1 MFFNFARFFP
11 QQQQLD
17 TLLADPDCELE
28 IILDADNIL
37 QEIKGMGANKFA
49 DHIIKHPVMYMRMI
63 HYIISVEDE
72 LTDKKAQIQYPF
84 LCSEILGSQNQK
96 LLDFIFDSPEG
107 GLDADD
113 EMTRF
118 TLFHR
123 LIAFLEVDVF
133 NMTSAGYFS
142 KFFLALIKKR
152 GFDVWYGIANDKE
165 TLSNLIKHIDCK
177 HIAEIIEKLI
187 ILDTTQEQQEETFI
201 KERKSLLQRII
212 ELMQNKYY
220 CSETVENICDILTE
234 ITSKNL
240 NCLYYNNADIVPFVD
255 QIKRPELLFEI
266 AIKTQKPQPLQ
277 VIINLVEMIPKEQ
290 KKEDEDE
297 VVHHN
302 EKDYSIFENIASEL
316 PKNLLSKRNNA
327 ANFQNSNQENVQPFG
342 LHKIML
348 LKLIQTL
355 IQTSDIQIIE
365 TLLNA
370 NLIKVLEI
378 ICIQYSSNNQIH
390 IMTEKII
397 KSILDLNNEKI
408 TEHVFQFGQLIEFIV
423 TYHTEEN
430 DKKGYIALLTS
441 LANYLIEKSYNKS
454 ILQYYKDNQQWFNF
468 VKNRLCN
475 INQKEKPYLCNV
487 NPKAKSEVADDQESD
502 IMQILQKFN
511 ESYYGQQAQE
521 EQQDQDKETSK
532 QDQELDTYNSQDN
545 GQLEEDEDIL
555 MDMNHG
561 QVWSDDANQENRQN
575 QDDEIQGNKIQD
587 SLEVTSE
594 NVKEINQIGDNI
606 SSLFNHNLFWR
617 IEYDVQEADDIL
629 NSYA

>member
-28 IILDADNIL
+28 NILQADNIL

-49 DHIIKHPVMYMRMI
+49 DHIIKHPVMYYKMI
-63 HYIISVEDE
+63 RYIISVEDE

-96 LLDFIFDSPEG
+96 LLDFLFERPEEI
-107 GLDADD
+107 LDADD

-118 TLFHR
+118 TLFPR
-123 LIAFLEVDVF
+123 LMGFLEVDVF

-142 KFFLALIKKR
+142 KALLAIIKKR
-152 GFDVWYGIANDKE
+152 GFDVWSEIINDKQI
-165 TLSNLIKHIDCK
+165 LSNLLKHIDCK

-187 ILDTTQEQQEETFI
+187 VLDTTQELADETYLN
-201 KERKSLLQRII
+201 ERKSLLQRII
-212 ELMQNKYY
+212 ILMQNKYY
-220 CSETVENICDILTE
+220 CSEIVENICDILIE
-234 ITSKNL
+234 ITSKNM
-240 NCLYYNNADIVPFVD
+240 NSLYYNNTDIVPFVD

-266 AIKTQKPQPLQ
+266 AIKTQKAQPLQ
-277 VIINLVEMIPKEQ
+277 VLINLVEMTPKES

-302 EKDYSIFENIASEL
+302 EKDYSIFENIASEI
-316 PKNLLSKRNNA
+316 PKNLLSKRYSA

-342 LHKIML
+342 LYKIML

-370 NLIKVLEI
+370 NLIKVLEN

-390 IMTEKII
+390 VMTEKII
-397 KSILDLNNEKI
+397 KSILDLDDEKI
-408 TEHVFQFGQLIEFIV
+408 TEHVFEFGQLIEFIV

-430 DKKGYIALLTS
+430 DKKGYLALLTS
-441 LANYLIEKSYNKS
+441 LANYLIEKSQNKS

-511 ESYYGQQAQE
+511 ESYYGQQTQE
-521 EQQDQDKETSK
+521 EQQDQDQETSK
-532 QDQELDTYNSQDN
+532 QDQDLDTYNSQDN
-545 GQLEEDEDIL
+545 GQLEEDENIL

-561 QVWSDDANQENRQN
+561 QVWSDDTNQENRQN
-575 QDDEIQGNKIQD
+575 QDDEIQGNKCQD
-587 SLEVTSE
+587 SLQMTSE
-594 NVKEINQIGDNI
+594 NAKEISQIGENI
-606 SSLFNHNLFWR
+606 SILFNHNLFWK
-617 IEYDVQEADDIL
+617 IEYDCQESDDIL